1 METGSSALQVNSLP
15 AELPE
20 QQTIVDSALTFLLFM
35 YLSKLLLFQ
44 ESRLNERE
52 DLRILCCI
60 IWKGF
65 MFVNKALKC
74 NKSEIILQKSAINY
88 SKTYGKS
95 KS

>member
-1 METGSSALQVNSLP
+1 
-15 AELPE
+15 
-20 QQTIVDSALTFLLFM
+20 
-35 YLSKLLLFQ
+35 
-44 ESRLNERE
+44 
-52 DLRILCCI
+52 
-60 IWKGF
+60 